1 MDNLFKSFKDLDIR
15 VGTVIHTE
23 LFNEAINPSYKITIN
38 FGDFGIL
45 KSSAQITQLYK
56 VNELIDTQI
65 IAIVNFP
72 KKQIANFMSEC
83 LILGVVNDNGVG
95 NCKGARDSDFNNFA
109 CYVIQ
114 PSNCND
120 LKNSSTNPGEKL
132 SAEACSTGS
141 LFFSASYTH

>member
-83 LILGVVNDNGVG
+83 LILGVVNDKGVVLLRPDSKVDNG
-95 NCKGARDSDFNNFA
+95 
-109 CYVIQ
+109 
-114 PSNCND
+114 
-120 LKNSSTNPGEKL
+120 LKIS
-132 SAEACSTGS
+132 
-141 LFFSASYTH
+141 